1 MAILACISTVVM
13 LVTRLWLS
21 GNSFGIPFHQI
32 ESILF
37 FFLAAFNFDTS
48 FLLNAFVCAPT
59 VFCPLFISCAACLS
73 SSETFNLAGKLS
85 PFNILIKW
93 ASKSSF
99 PAVAVSMKE
108 FNSAAFISSSAFKFS
123 KVFKKFS
130 RAPNSAVAMCDSFI
144 VLPTSSAIW
153 SRSSCTACNF

>member
-1 MAILACISTVVM
+1 MAILACITSVVM
-13 LVTRLWLS
+13 LVTRVWLS
-21 GNSFGIPFHQI
+21 GNSFVTPFHQI

-37 FFLAAFNFDTS
+37 FFLSAFNAAAS
-48 FLLNAFVCAPT
+48 FLVNAFVCAPT
-59 VFCPLFISCAACLS
+59 VFCPVFISLTACRS
-73 SSETFNLAGKLS
+73 VSGTFIKSS
-85 PFNILIKW
+85 PFNIFIKW

-108 FNSAAFISSSAFKFS
+108 FNSAAFISSPAFKSS